1 MLLRQPRLVLLDA
14 SSHST
19 DIQSLGPSLSFS
31 PLIMIPALARF
42 SPRTMPKPSILLV
55 GLPVPP
61 GVELPPV
68 KVAWSDKPIDV
79 TQEIKDVVPLMRER
93 GYEDYEY
100 MG

>member
-1 MLLRQPRLVLLDA
+1 
-14 SSHST
+14 
-19 DIQSLGPSLSFS
+19 
-31 PLIMIPALARF
+31 
-42 SPRTMPKPSILLV
+42 MPKPSILLV